1 MLEDNL
7 VELGGGWEGPR
18 GVLYLKILED
28 LILSNLKKKQLINSI
43 FRCNAFL
50 KDIFSYK
57 R

>member
-7 VELGGGWEGPR
+7 GGAGDLGEF
-18 GVLYLKILED
+18 LYLKILEV
-28 LILSNLKKKQLINSI
+28 SFMSFEKKQLINSI
-43 FRCNAFL
+43 FRCSAFL